1 MEEKNTNVPVLALRG
16 LTIFPNMLMHF
27 DVERDISVKALEAA
41 MENNQDILLVAQRE
55 IATEEPGQK
64 DLYSVGTVSHI
75 RQILRVSEGNIR
87 VMIEGKSRARLKALL
102 QTEPYLMGEVELL
115 QEQEPAAQDTLMVEA
130 LLRQCYSAF
139 GEYHEAMPRM
149 SADVLT
155 TVLSSRDPGYLA
167 DYIAQNINLRHQDKQ
182 AILEELQPLERLKNL
197 NGILARELE
206 VLSIEQELEGK
217 VRERLGR
224 MQKDYILR
232 EQLKVLQEELGEG
245 DPNAEA
251 AEYQEK
257 ILALHL
263 PEEIE
268 EKLLKEAER
277 MAKQPY
283 GSAEGSVL
291 RNYLDVCLELPWD
304 QYNED
309 RTDVAQARKLLDRDH
324 FGLQKVKE
332 RILEYLAV
340 RQIHPDAKGQILCL
354 VGPPGV
360 GKTSIAISVA
370 EAMNRKLA
378 RLSLGGVRDE
388 AEIRGHR
395 KTYVGAMP
403 GRIVNALIQCGS
415 MNPLMVL
422 DEVDKLGN
430 DYRGD
435 PSAALLEVL
444 DSAQNSSFRDHYL
457 EIPLDLSN
465 VMFIT
470 TANTTDTI
478 PRPLLDR
485 MEVIELSSYTDEEK
499 VQIAKRY
506 LLPKQMELNGI
517 KRVQLRVSDA
527 ALRAVID
534 GYTRESGVRRLE
546 REMGRICRKTALRL
560 VAGEEQLLSVT
571 PKNLQEILG
580 PAKVHP
586 EVRGAGKDPGVVTGL
601 AWTAVGGELL
611 EVEVNLM
618 DGSGKLECTGNLG
631 DVMKESVHIAVSCLR
646 SRAKRLG
653 IDPGFYKERDIHV
666 HFPEG
671 AIPKD
676 GPSAGITITTAI
688 VSALTEQI
696 VRRDLAMTGEIS
708 LHGRVL
714 PIGGLREK
722 TMAALRNGVK
732 TVIIPKDNVPDLEE
746 IDPLVRAQL
755 TFVPVETIDEVL
767 AEALPLTAPRGKGKQ
782 SSNAAVPGKREK
794 KPRASIR
801 Q

>member
-1 MEEKNTNVPVLALRG
+1 
-16 LTIFPNMLMHF
+16 
-27 DVERDISVKALEAA
+27 
-41 MENNQDILLVAQRE
+41 
-55 IATEEPGQK
+55 
-64 DLYSVGTVSHI
+64 
-75 RQILRVSEGNIR
+75 
-87 VMIEGKSRARLKALL
+87 
-102 QTEPYLMGEVELL
+102 
-115 QEQEPAAQDTLMVEA
+115 
-130 LLRQCYSAF
+130 
-139 GEYHEAMPRM
+139 
-149 SADVLT
+149 
-155 TVLSSRDPGYLA
+155 
-167 DYIAQNINLRHQDKQ
+167 
-182 AILEELQPLERLKNL
+182 
-197 NGILARELE
+197 
-206 VLSIEQELEGK
+206 
-217 VRERLGR
+217 
-224 MQKDYILR
+224 
-232 EQLKVLQEELGEG
+232 
-245 DPNAEA
+245 
-251 AEYQEK
+251 
-257 ILALHL
+257 
-263 PEEIE
+263 
-268 EKLLKEAER
+268 
-277 MAKQPY
+277 
-283 GSAEGSVL
+283 
-291 RNYLDVCLELPWD
+291 
-304 QYNED
+304 
-309 RTDVAQARKLLDRDH
+309 
-324 FGLQKVKE
+324 
-332 RILEYLAV
+332 
-340 RQIHPDAKGQILCL
+340 
-354 VGPPGV
+354 
-360 GKTSIAISVA
+360 
-370 EAMNRKLA
+370 MNRKLA

-696 VRRDLAMTGEIS
+696 VRRDLAMTGETS